1 MLSKGYVH
9 VYTGDGKGKTTAAL
23 GLALRS
29 AGHGM
34 GVFIGQFM
42 KGVRYGELN
51 ALERI
56 PGIEVAQFGDEVCIR
71 REEVTDLHKAHARQ
85 GLEVIEQVLLQGKHS
100 VVIMDEICVTL
111 WFGILTLAE
120 VMAVIKAKPIHV
132 ELILTGRRAPR
143 ELIDI
148 ADLVTEMKEIKHYYT
163 KGVLARDGIER

>member
-1 MLSKGYVH
+1 MASKGYIH

-42 KGVRYGELN
+42 KGIRYGELN
-51 ALERI
+51 VLEKI

-71 REEVTDLHKAHARQ
+71 KEEVTDLHRSHGRE
-85 GLEVIEQVLLQGKHS
+85 GLAVIERVMARGEHP

-111 WFGILTLAE
+111 WFGILSLDE
-120 VMAVIKAKPIHV
+120 VMAVIKAKPAGI
-132 ELILTGRRAPR
+132 ELVLTGRRAPQ
-143 ELIDI
+143 EIIDI

-163 KGVLARDGIER
+163 QGVLARDGIER

>member
-1 MLSKGYVH
+1 MSFKGYIH

-42 KGVRYGELN
+42 KGIRYGEIN
-51 ALERI
+51 ALSHI
-56 PGIEVAQFGDEVCIR
+56 PGIEVQQFGDEVCIHR
-71 REEVTDLHKAHARQ
+71 DDVTDEHREHARR
-85 GLEVIEQVLLQGKHS
+85 GLKVIKQVMARKKHQ
-100 VVIMDEICVTL
+100 VVIMDEICVTM

-120 VMAVIKAKPIHV
+120 VMSVIREKPDDI
-132 ELILTGRRAPR
+132 ELILTGRRAAR

-148 ADLVTEMKEIKHYYT
+148 ADLVTEMTEVKHYYT

>member
-1 MLSKGYVH
+1 MPFKGYIH

-42 KGVRYGELN
+42 KGIQYGEIH
-51 ALERI
+51 ALSHI
-56 PGIEVAQFGDEVCIR
+56 SGIEVEQFGDEVCIR
-71 REEVTDLHKAHARQ
+71 REDVTEEYREHARR
-85 GLEVIEQVLLQGKHS
+85 GLQVIAQVMARKKHQ

-111 WFGILTLAE
+111 WFGILTLPE
-120 VMAVIKAKPIHV
+120 VMAVIREKPDDV
-132 ELILTGRRAPR
+132 ELILTGRRAPK
-143 ELIDI
+143 ELIDC
-148 ADLVTEMKEIKHYYT
+148 ADLVTEMTEIKHYYT

>member
-1 MLSKGYVH
+1 MTSKGYIH

-42 KGVRYGELN
+42 KGIQYGEIH
-51 ALERI
+51 ALSHI
-56 PGIEVAQFGDEVCIR
+56 PGIEIEQFGDEVCIR
-71 REEVTDLHKAHARQ
+71 REDVTDMHREHGRR
-85 GLEVIEQVLLQGKHS
+85 GLKVIEEVMARKKHK

-120 VMAVIKAKPIHV
+120 VMTVIREKPDDI
-132 ELILTGRRAPR
+132 ELVLTGRRAPK
-143 ELIDI
+143 ELIDS
-148 ADLVTEMKEIKHYYT
+148 ADLVTEMREIKHYYT